1 MHIEVSG
8 HGAPL
13 VLLHGWGMHGGV
25 WGDVL
30 AQLAQSFTVH
40 TVDLPGHGYSKNIGW
55 VERSDTHRLNTK
67 IDGYRYAQPILQAV
81 VDELSACFAKP
92 ITVCGWSLGGQVA
105 LHWALR
111 EPAKINKLIVVA
123 STPCFSAR
131 EDWPCGMPREVLEK
145 FAAELEQDH
154 AATLRR
160 FIALQL
166 RGSENERALLAQMR
180 AQLFSRGKPD
190 RDALRAGL
198 DILRDVDQRGELAEI
213 RQQTLVIA
221 GQRDKLTPPGASNYL
236 AHAMPNARLV
246 EIAGAA
252 HVPFLSHPEQFVETV
267 KGFLNAKDN

>member
-25 WGDVL
+25 WGDVVQRL
-30 AQLAQSFTVH
+30 EADFQLH
-40 TVDLPGHGYSKNIGW
+40 TVDLPGCGGAPALATTNL
-55 VERSDTHRLNTK
+55 DTLVCT
-67 IDGYRYAQPILQAV
+67 
-81 VDELSACFAKP
+81 LSEHFSEP
-92 ITVCGWSLGGQVA
+92 VHLCGWSLGGQVA

-111 EPAKINKLIVVA
+111 EPAKIVKLIVVA

-131 EDWPCGMPREVLEK
+131 EDWPCGMSREVLEK

-166 RGSENERALLAQMR
+166 RGSENERGLLSTLR
-180 AQLFSRGKPD
+180 EKLFSRGEPD
-190 RDALRAGL
+190 KEALRAGL
-198 DILRDVDQRGELAEI
+198 AILRDIDQRGELAAI
-213 RQQTLVIA
+213 RLPTLVIA
-221 GQRDKLTPPGASNYL
+221 GQCDKLTPPEASRYL
-236 AHAMPNARLV
+236 AQAITNARLV

>member
-25 WGDVL
+25 WGDAVQRL
-30 AQLAQSFTVH
+30 EADFQVH
-40 TVDLPGHGYSKNIGW
+40 TVDLPGCGGAPALATTNL
-55 VERSDTHRLNTK
+55 DTLVC
-67 IDGYRYAQPILQAV
+67 A
-81 VDELSACFAKP
+81 LSEHFGEP
-92 ITVCGWSLGGQVA
+92 VHLCGWSLGGQVA

-166 RGSENERALLAQMR
+166 RGSEHERGLLSTLR
-180 AQLFSRGKPD
+180 AKLFSRGEPD
-190 RDALRAGL
+190 KEALRAGL
-198 DILRDVDQRGELAEI
+198 AILRDIDQRGELAAI
-213 RQQTLVIA
+213 RLPTLVIA
-221 GQRDKLTPPGASNYL
+221 GQCDKLTPPEASRYL
-236 AHAMPNARLV
+236 AQAITNARLV

-252 HVPFLSHPEQFVETV
+252 HVPFLSHPEVFVAAI
-267 KGFLNAKDN
+267 KDFLRGDPQITQIDAD

>member
-8 HGAPL
+8 RRAPL

-25 WGDVL
+25 WGDAVQRL
-30 AQLAQSFTVH
+30 EADFQVH
-40 TVDLPGHGYSKNIGW
+40 TVDLPGCGGAPALATTNL
-55 VERSDTHRLNTK
+55 DTLVCT
-67 IDGYRYAQPILQAV
+67 
-81 VDELSACFAKP
+81 LSEHFSEP
-92 ITVCGWSLGGQVA
+92 VHLCGWSLGGQVA

-111 EPAKINKLIVVA
+111 EPAKIVKLIVVA

-131 EDWPCGMPREVLEK
+131 EDWPCGMSREVLEK

-166 RGSENERALLAQMR
+166 RGSENERGLLSTLR
-180 AQLFSRGKPD
+180 EKLFSRGEPD
-190 RDALRAGL
+190 KEALRAGL
-198 DILRDVDQRGELAEI
+198 AILRDIDQRAELAAI
-213 RQQTLVIA
+213 RQPTLVIA
-221 GQRDKLTPPGASNYL
+221 GQRDKLTPPEASNYL

-252 HVPFLSHPEQFVETV
+252 HVPFLSHPDFFVEHV
-267 KGFLNAKDN
+267 KSFLNERI

>member
-1 MHIEVSG
+1 MSLHVEVSG

-13 VLLHGWGMHGGV
+13 AMLHGWGMHGGV
-25 WGDVL
+25 WGDAV

-40 TVDLPGHGYSKNIGW
+40 TVDLPGCG
-55 VERSDTHRLNTK
+55 RSPALATTNLDTLVC
-67 IDGYRYAQPILQAV
+67 A
-81 VDELSACFAKP
+81 LSEHFGKP
-92 ITVCGWSLGGQVA
+92 VSVCGWSLGGQVA

-131 EDWPCGMPREVLEK
+131 EDWPFGMPREVLEK

>member
-1 MHIEVSG
+1 MRLHVEVNG
-8 HGAPL
+8 RGAPL

-25 WGDVL
+25 WGDAV

-40 TVDLPGHGYSKNIGW
+40 TVDLPGCG
-55 VERSDTHRLNTK
+55 RSPALATTNLDTLVC
-67 IDGYRYAQPILQAV
+67 A
-81 VDELSACFAKP
+81 LSEHFGKP
-92 ITVCGWSLGGQVA
+92 VSVCGWSLGGQVA
-105 LHWALR
+105 LHWVLR

-154 AATLRR
+154 AAILRR

-180 AQLFSRGKPD
+180 AQLFSRGEPD
-190 RDALRAGL
+190 RAALRAGL
-198 DILRDVDQRGELAEI
+198 AILRDVDQRAELAAI
-213 RQQTLVIA
+213 RQPTLVIA

-252 HVPFLSHPEQFVETV
+252 HVPFLSHPKQFVETV

>member
-8 HGAPL
+8 RGAPL

-25 WGDVL
+25 WGDAVQRL
-30 AQLAQSFTVH
+30 EADFQVH
-40 TVDLPGHGYSKNIGW
+40 TVDLPGCGGAPALATTNL
-55 VERSDTHRLNTK
+55 DTLVR
-67 IDGYRYAQPILQAV
+67 A
-81 VDELSACFAKP
+81 LSEHFSEP
-92 ITVCGWSLGGQVA
+92 VHLCGWSLGGQVA

-166 RGSENERALLAQMR
+166 RGSEHERGLLSTLR
-180 AQLFSRGKPD
+180 AKLFSRGEPD
-190 RDALRAGL
+190 KEALRAGL
-198 DILRDVDQRGELAEI
+198 AILRDIDQRGELAAI
-213 RQQTLVIA
+213 RLPTLVIA
-221 GQRDKLTPPGASNYL
+221 GQCDKLTPPEASRYL
-236 AHAMPNARLV
+236 AQAITNARLV

>member
-1 MHIEVSG
+1 MSLHVEVSG

-13 VLLHGWGMHGGV
+13 AMLHGWGMHGGV
-25 WGDVL
+25 WGDAV

-40 TVDLPGHGYSKNIGW
+40 TVDLPGCG
-55 VERSDTHRLNTK
+55 RSPALATTNLDTLVC
-67 IDGYRYAQPILQAV
+67 A
-81 VDELSACFAKP
+81 LSEHFSEP
-92 ITVCGWSLGGQVA
+92 VHLCGWSLGGQVA
-105 LHWALR
+105 LHWVLR

-123 STPCFSAR
+123 STPCFAAR

>member
-1 MHIEVSG
+1 MRLHVEVNG
-8 HGAPL
+8 RGAPL

-25 WGDVL
+25 WGDAV

-40 TVDLPGHGYSKNIGW
+40 TVDLPGCG
-55 VERSDTHRLNTK
+55 RSPALATTNLDTLVC
-67 IDGYRYAQPILQAV
+67 A
-81 VDELSACFAKP
+81 LSEHFGKP
-92 ITVCGWSLGGQVA
+92 VSVCGWSLGGQVA
-105 LHWALR
+105 LHWALQ
-111 EPAKINKLIVVA
+111 PAKINKLIVVA

-154 AATLRR
+154 AAILRR

-180 AQLFSRGKPD
+180 AQLFSRGEPD
-190 RDALRAGL
+190 RAALRAGL
-198 DILRDVDQRGELAEI
+198 AILRDVDQRAELAAI
-213 RQQTLVIA
+213 RQPTLVIA

-252 HVPFLSHPEQFVETV
+252 HVPFLSHPKQFVETV

>member
-1 MHIEVSG
+1 MSLHVEVSG

-13 VLLHGWGMHGGV
+13 AMLHGWGMHGGV
-25 WGDVL
+25 WGDAV

-40 TVDLPGHGYSKNIGW
+40 TVDLPGCG
-55 VERSDTHRLNTK
+55 RSPALATTNLDTLVC
-67 IDGYRYAQPILQAV
+67 A
-81 VDELSACFAKP
+81 LSEHFGKP
-92 ITVCGWSLGGQVA
+92 VSVCGWSLGGQVA
-105 LHWALR
+105 LHWVLR

-154 AATLRR
+154 AAILRR

-180 AQLFSRGKPD
+180 AQLFSRGEPD
-190 RDALRAGL
+190 RAALRAGL
-198 DILRDVDQRGELAEI
+198 AILRDVDQRAELAAI
-213 RQQTLVIA
+213 RQPTLVIA

-252 HVPFLSHPEQFVETV
+252 HVPFLSHPKQFVETV